1 MHWNRN
7 KFIFSVA
14 IMLAAAAFL
23 PGCATTCSRS
33 TARSPDLP
41 YVRIHGKK
49 YVSLASLCDRRAIA
63 RTYDPLTRVITLTK
77 ANHQVRMALDDTFAL
92 IYGKPYHMRSPAILH
107 EAEVYIP
114 DDFRRSVLEG
124 VFDSAPLIISDYV
137 ETPDFGKI
145 KRVVIDAGHGGK
157 DPGAIGRSGLYEK
170 DVTLD
175 IARRLNTLLRS
186 SGLETVMVRSTDKFV
201 SLEDRVKI
209 ANQPGNSLFISI
221 HANANHSKK

>member
-1 MHWNRN
+1 
-7 KFIFSVA
+7 
-14 IMLAAAAFL
+14 
-23 PGCATTCSRS
+23 
-33 TARSPDLP
+33 
-41 YVRIHGKK
+41 
-49 YVSLASLCDRRAIA
+49 
-63 RTYDPLTRVITLTK
+63 
-77 ANHQVRMALDDTFAL
+77 
-92 IYGKPYHMRSPAILH
+92 
-107 EAEVYIP
+107 
-114 DDFRRSVLEG
+114 
-124 VFDSAPLIISDYV
+124 LIISDYV